1 MSQTKWDEKASTYVR
16 FSPNQEP
23 FQEEV
28 FRLLKAWGVDFTSKR
43 VLDIGCGTGVYTL
56 HIAKEAA
63 HVDALDFSKEML
75 NILQKD
81 AKSNGIHNIT
91 PFHDRFD
98 TFTCKETYALAFCS
112 MSPAVATPEMFE
124 KMQHCAK
131 EKVFLG
137 WGGKRKSSLH
147 DAIFEAF
154 GTQYNAPRGGIEL
167 KTWLEAQHI
176 PFTCKVLQE
185 TRTSRVDVEK
195 SVENVAWHLGINGV
209 VFDPQKL
216 RALVEQRADENAMV
230 ENVIESEM
238 VLLVF

>member
-16 FSPNQEP
+16 FSPDQEP
-23 FQEEV
+23 FQQEV
-28 FRLLKAWGVDFTSKR
+28 FRLLKAWGVDFTCKR

-75 NILQKD
+75 NILEKD

-154 GTQYNAPRGGIEL
+154 GTTYKPPRGGVEL
-167 KTWLEAQHI
+167 VEWLSSQAI
-176 PFTCKVLQE
+176 VFTCKVLKE
-185 TRTSRVDVEK
+185 RRVSVQNIEK
-195 SVENVAWHLGINGV
+195 SIQNVAWHLGINGV
-209 VFDPQKL
+209 AYEEEAL
-216 RALVEQRADENAMV
+216 RALVEKAADAEGRV

-238 VLLVF
+238 VLVRF